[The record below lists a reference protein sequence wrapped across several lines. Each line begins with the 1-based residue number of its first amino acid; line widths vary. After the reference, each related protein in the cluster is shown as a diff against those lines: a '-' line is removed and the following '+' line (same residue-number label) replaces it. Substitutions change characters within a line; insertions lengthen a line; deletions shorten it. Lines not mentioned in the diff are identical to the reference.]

1 MAVWDIFIWFGI
13 SAMLLSAGGA
23 GVSLM
28 ANDHWSLSSLRYR
41 RLRTA
46 AIGLASAALLIMI
59 AFAVLLWISLGRPP
73 LRTMGETRLWYSLFV
88 FRIFLYSIL
97 RCL

>member
-1 MAVWDIFIWFGI
+1 MALWDVFIWFGI
-13 SAMLLSAGGA
+13 SAVLLSAGGA

-46 AIGLASAALLIMI
+46 AIGLASAALLVMI
-59 AFAVLLWISLGRPP
+59 AFAVLLWISLGT
-73 LRTMGETRLWYSLFV
+73 RTIISLAVAVLQMCAKRFHSDM
-88 FRIFLYSIL
+88 L
-97 RCL
+97 